1 MVVSEKFDK
10 YGNDIKRIVFNVSDH
25 DHAKLIVR
33 LRHNSLTQSEFFRAV
48 IDGVNDN
55 DENILNFINTCVT
68 QKQTLNKS
76 RLKKSNVLISKGK
89 KISSDFGFNEGEI
102 DDIFDLIAEEH
113 PDL

>member
-1 MVVSEKFDK
+1 MSKKFDE
-10 YGNDIKRIVFNVSDH
+10 YGKDIKRIVFNVSDH

-48 IDGVNDN
+48 INGVNDN
-55 DENILNFINTCVT
+55 DENILNFISTCVT
-68 QKQTLNKS
+68 QKQALNKS
-76 RLKKSNVLISKGK
+76 RLKKSNTLISKGK
-89 KISSDFGFNEGEI
+89 KMSSDFGFNEDEI

>member
-1 MVVSEKFDK
+1 MSKKFEE
-10 YGNDIKRIVFNVSDH
+10 YGKDIKRIVFNVSDH

-55 DENILNFINTCVT
+55 DEDILNFINNCVLHK
-68 QKQTLNKS
+68 QKLNKS
-76 RLKKSNVLISKGK
+76 RLKKSNTLISKGK
-89 KISSDFGFNEGEI
+89 KMSNDLGFNDDEI
-102 DDIFDLIAEEH
+102 ENIFDLIAEEH